1 MTGDAGWGSRGRR
14 NAKPLEPAAAAG
26 RSETQ
31 LRARSPQ
38 GPSARADSS
47 SSIKLISLQPSF
59 PTLLSFRNS
68 KKKNSSHNFVM
79 AKRMVVMAQLLGAC
93 CVLGCEVC
101 TEFDFLAALCHP
113 GPGVTRTPRQTM
125 RTTALFMLTGTGLPS
140 SDRPGPRALC
150 TGRRARGAAFASQS
164 AVRADARD
172 ARRQE
177 QFVSFDCGQREAP
190 RARVQHAR
198 TRRLQNYQE
207 ETARHSGLDPAERQQ
222 MKNQQAYAMRVER
235 LRESKCAGCWM
246 PNGMC
251 VCDAS
256 VSAEG
261 VEFGHTCIVYMHLKE
276 FTKTSNT
283 GCLLQALG
291 DARTH
296 ILVQGV
302 AEHEAMLDRLL
313 AASGNRSLLL
323 FPRKCP

>member
-1 MTGDAGWGSRGRR
+1 MAPIRCRHTVMVML
-14 NAKPLEPAAAAG
+14 AK
-26 RSETQ
+26 
-31 LRARSPQ
+31 
-38 GPSARADSS
+38 
-47 SSIKLISLQPSF
+47 
-59 PTLLSFRNS
+59 
-68 KKKNSSHNFVM
+68 
-79 AKRMVVMAQLLGAC
+79 LLGAC
-93 CVLGCEVC
+93 CVLGCVVC

-113 GPGVTRTPRQTM
+113 GPGATRTPRQTM

-150 TGRRARGAAFASQS
+150 TGRRARGAAFGSQS

-172 ARRQE
+172 ARRQGE
-177 QFVSFDCGQREAP
+177 FVSLDCGQGEAP
-190 RARVQHAR
+190 RARVQQAR

-207 ETARHSGLDPAERQQ
+207 ETARHSGLNPAERQQ
-222 MKNQQAYAMRVER
+222 MKTKQAYVMRVER

-251 VCDAS
+251 VCDPS
-256 VSAEG
+256 VGAEG
-261 VEFGHTCIVYMHLKE
+261 VGARGFEHTCIVYMHLKE

-302 AEHEAMLDRLL
+302 EEHEALLDRLL

-323 FPRKCP
+323 FPGKCP